1 LINPGL
7 FRTRLPYDTLKQ
19 LKGVTMMATS
29 PALLVINPSVPAKNL
44 AELFALAKSK
54 AGEFTYGSGGV
65 ALRHICPE

>member
-1 LINPGL
+1 
-7 FRTRLPYDTLKQ
+7 
-19 LKGVTMMATS
+19 MMATS
-29 PALLVINPSVPAKNL
+29 PALLVINPSVPAKSL